1 MHGRSHAHVKSQ
13 GRAMAGCGHGL
24 MVASGAGTEKAS
36 RLRWKQGASEA
47 EGSLLDM
54 PNKVMLKGLA
64 SSVLSAALLGKA
76 AAADA
81 LSCRGIFDR

>member
-1 MHGRSHAHVKSQ
+1 MHMSKSR
-13 GRAMAGCGHGL
+13 GLGAIKCVMGWGHGL
-24 MVASGAGTEKAS
+24 TVTSGAGTEKAS
-36 RLRWKQGASEA
+36 RLRWKQLASEG

-64 SSVLSAALLGKA
+64 SSVLRAALLGKA

-81 LSCRGIFDR
+81 LSCRGVFDR